1 MVIQKTTNKMIK
13 HTLFLF
19 LSLLL
24 QPGLRAQ
31 DTAAGTLLTPEE
43 AVRIALEN
51 NYDIRVVQGDVE
63 IAGLNNTKGNAG
75 MLPTINLVANE
86 TFTLSAFQQVLA
98 NGNEFNALGAPF
110 NSLNAG
116 VQLNWTLFDGKRMYI
131 TKKRLEEV
139 EAQSQLNLKDA
150 VQQTTA
156 SVLLAY
162 YEIVRSRLL
171 ERSTEEIIALNEER
185 LRIAEARLAAGFAA
199 QTDALQARIDLNQ
212 QRSNLLS
219 QQTATTAAKRTLN
232 QLLARQPETAFSVT
246 EQLDVNYTPN
256 RDDLLNTIIAQN
268 PQLLSAQKNAAIYS
282 LMVDERRTYSKP
294 QINGIGQLN
303 LQRSDNGSGFLLN
316 NTNAGLVIGGSLM
329 LPLYSG
335 GNIRRQVEVARV
347 TAQQA
352 RMQAE
357 ALQLGLETELNNQ
370 LAFFLAQQQVLEL
383 ESENIQNARESL
395 TVSTER
401 FRLGQ
406 TNALE
411 VQSAQNTLEQALVR
425 QNVVLYNLKTAELRL
440 RLLAGE
446 L

>member
-1 MVIQKTTNKMIK
+1 MIK